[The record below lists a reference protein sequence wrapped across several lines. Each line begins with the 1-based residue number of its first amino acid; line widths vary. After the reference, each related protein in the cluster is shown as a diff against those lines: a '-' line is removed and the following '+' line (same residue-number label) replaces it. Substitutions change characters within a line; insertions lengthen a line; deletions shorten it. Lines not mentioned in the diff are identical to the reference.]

1 MSKVK
6 QNRMP
11 KVRATTNWLLRPIPA
26 PTERKLSL
34 SDAAQIPLHEGV
46 DSPATVRKIE
56 TIKTMKT
63 DYAAVARK
71 MQEIEPLLK
80 QWVGY

>member
-1 MSKVK
+1 
-6 QNRMP
+6 
-11 KVRATTNWLLRPIPA
+11 
-26 PTERKLSL
+26 
-34 SDAAQIPLHEGV
+34 
-46 DSPATVRKIE
+46 
-56 TIKTMKT
+56 MKT

>member
-1 MSKVK
+1 V
-6 QNRMP
+6 N
-11 KVRATTNWLLRPIPA
+11 T
-26 PTERKLSL
+26 
-34 SDAAQIPLHEGV
+34 
-46 DSPATVRKIE
+46 PATVRKIE